1 MAFLGGF
8 LEETTIRREHKHM
21 VSSVIIINYDNNT
34 KNKTGIHVGIYLK
47 SMWCS
52 GIYVVGFV

>member
-1 MAFLGGF
+1 
-8 LEETTIRREHKHM
+8 M